1 MSATLSADRQTAA
14 AILARLDRLPAT
26 RHVWKMVA
34 LLSLGGMFEFYDLF
48 LTGYIVPGLVKAG
61 MLTGVA
67 VGMFS
72 GPALFVAAT
81 FFGLFIGTFV
91 FGFVADKY
99 GRRVIFTYSMLFY
112 CAATLIM
119 AFQTTGLGVCL
130 WRMIAGIGI
139 GVELVT
145 IDAYIAEL
153 VPKHMRGRAFAF
165 NQFVQFCVV
174 PVVAFL
180 SFLLV
185 PQSPLGWDGWRWVV
199 AIGGI
204 GALAVWFL
212 RRAIPESPRWLLTHG
227 RLAQAEVIT
236 AQIEAQVRADLGG
249 AALPA
254 PASHQVDDLSARG
267 SFSEIWQPPYRT
279 RTIML
284 MVFQFFQTFGFY
296 GFAAWVPTLIAKQVG
311 INLGASL
318 QYAFIVACANPFGP
332 LLAMSFADR
341 IERKWQLVGAAIC
354 IAVFGVLFSQQS
366 SMPLLILF
374 GVLITL
380 SNNVMSYSFHSYQS
394 ELFPTRV
401 RARAVGFTYAFS
413 RISTVFASFIIG
425 WFFANFNG
433 TTGVFGLIAFAMTM
447 VVLSIG
453 IFGPRTRNLELES
466 ISHRGRGQALS
477 DGGTLINGGTLT
489 RRRPRR
495 RQGWPWSAQMGPVK
509 HHDRP
514 LK

>member
-1 MSATLSADRQTAA
+1 MSTTTGSVPTGTAGPTA
-14 AILARLDRLPAT
+14 SAILARLDRLPAS
-26 RHVWKMVA
+26 RHIWTMVT

-48 LTGYIVPGLVKAG
+48 MTGYVVPGLVKAG
-61 MLTGVA
+61 LLTGISI
-67 VGMFS
+67 GMFS

-99 GRRVIFTYSMLFY
+99 GRRAIFTFSMLAY

-119 AFQTTGLGVCL
+119 AFQTSGVGVCL

-145 IDAYIAEL
+145 IDTYVAEL

-165 NQFVQFCVV
+165 NQCVQFSVV

-180 SFLLV
+180 SYMLV
-185 PQSPLGWDGWRWVV
+185 PNRPLGIDGWRWVV
-199 AIGGI
+199 AIGAI
-204 GALAVWFL
+204 GALFVWFL
-212 RRAIPESPRWLLTHG
+212 RRAIPESPRWLLNHG
-227 RLAQAEVIT
+227 RLAEAETVT
-236 AQIEAQVRADLGG
+236 AHIEAAVLADRGG
-249 AALPA
+249 VALP
-254 PASHQVDDLSARG
+254 PPSSHDVEDLSARG
-267 SFSEIWQPPYRT
+267 SFAEIWQPPYRT

-296 GFAAWVPTLIAKQVG
+296 GFAAWVPTLIARQLG

-318 QYAFIVACANPFGP
+318 QYGFIIALANPFGP

-341 IERKWQLVGAAIC
+341 IERKWQLVGSAVC
-354 IAVFGVLFSQQS
+354 IAIFGVLFSQQS
-366 SMPLLILF
+366 TMPLLILF

-380 SNNVMSYSFHSYQS
+380 ANNVLSYSFHSYQS

-401 RARAVGFTYAFS
+401 RARAVGFTYSFS
-413 RISTVFASFIIG
+413 RISTVFASFIIA
-425 WFFANFNG
+425 WFFAHFNG
-433 TTGVFGLIAFAMTM
+433 TTGVFGLIAFAMLM

-453 IFGPRTRNLELES
+453 IFGPRTRNLELEK
-466 ISHRGRGQALS
+466 ISH
-477 DGGTLINGGTLT
+477 
-489 RRRPRR
+489 
-495 RQGWPWSAQMGPVK
+495 
-509 HHDRP
+509 
-514 LK
+514 